1 MNPESALT
9 KTATINFAIT
19 LKATGVLPKKEF
31 LELMLPI
38 GFHDYIGNRH
48 DSILKLCLIELLKIY
63 VKDNKLKHIGTSL
76 INKSHIHANI
86 FQYEWEAGGERF
98 CCLSLS
104 KNGVGPHPLFA
115 LTESIFAY
123 TVKDGCE
130 QCGFDEDG
138 CEQCGYNKA
147 RRVIQKT
154 DGITSF
160 NASCQ
165 PFWDMLGE
173 SVSEAVKSLSEQVNS
188 FMKEAKEEM
197 EEYDSKP
204 TMDDDEWD
212 EDDDDEDDDE
222 DEDEED
228 EDDEDD
234 DDEDEDL
241 LKIVD
246 EEGLR
251 DILLDGWDKDE

>member
-1 MNPESALT
+1 MKNYE
-9 KTATINFAIT
+9 
-19 LKATGVLPKKEF
+19 
-31 LELMLPI
+31 
-38 GFHDYIGNRH
+38 
-48 DSILKLCLIELLKIY
+48 
-63 VKDNKLKHIGTSL
+63 KDNKLKHIGTSL

-204 TMDDDEWD
+204 TMEDDEWD
-212 EDDDDEDDDE
+212 EDDDDEDDEDDDEDEDE
-222 DEDEED
+222 DEDEE
-228 EDDEDD
+228 EE
-234 DDEDEDL
+234 EDL

>member
-1 MNPESALT
+1 M
-9 KTATINFAIT
+9 
-19 LKATGVLPKKEF
+19 
-31 LELMLPI
+31 
-38 GFHDYIGNRH
+38 
-48 DSILKLCLIELLKIY
+48 
-63 VKDNKLKHIGTSL
+63 
-76 INKSHIHANI
+76 
-86 FQYEWEAGGERF
+86 
-98 CCLSLS
+98 LSLS

-123 TVKDGCE
+123 TVKEGCE

-138 CEQCGYNKA
+138 CEHCGYNKA
-147 RRVIQKT
+147 RRVVQNT
-154 DGITSF
+154 EGITSF
-160 NASCQ
+160 NVSCQ
-165 PFWDMLGE
+165 PFWDMLGDG
-173 SVSEAVKSLSEQVNS
+173 VSNAVKSLSEQVNG

-212 EDDDDEDDDE
+212 D
-222 DEDEED
+222 ED

-234 DDEDEDL
+234 EEEDEDEDEDEDDEEL